1 MNISLLLAMVSCVIM
16 VALTVITHYEALRLI
31 TDVLLPRLRM
41 RPRRQM
47 IVVIFAVFL
56 AHTVEVWLFAFA
68 YAVSLQI
75 PALGSFQGNIDGGL
89 IDLMYFSAIT
99 YTSLGLG
106 DIYPQDGL
114 RLLTGVEALT
124 GLLMIGWSAS
134 YTYLLMERLWRLHR
148 PSDRTGTPFRDS
160 TDRRDGSDHS

>member
-1 MNISLLLAMVSCVIM
+1 MDTSLLLAMISCVVM
-16 VALTVITHYEALRLI
+16 VAITVMTHYEALRLI
-31 TDVLLPRLRM
+31 TDVLLPHLRM

-68 YAVSLQI
+68 YAISLRI
-75 PALGSFQGNIDGGL
+75 PAMGTFRGDINGGL
-89 IDLMYFSAIT
+89 VDLMYYSAIT

-106 DIYPQDGL
+106 DIYPQKGL

-134 YTYLLMERLWRLHR
+134 YTYLLMERLWRLHK
-148 PSDRTGTPFRDS
+148 PSD
-160 TDRRDGSDHS
+160 